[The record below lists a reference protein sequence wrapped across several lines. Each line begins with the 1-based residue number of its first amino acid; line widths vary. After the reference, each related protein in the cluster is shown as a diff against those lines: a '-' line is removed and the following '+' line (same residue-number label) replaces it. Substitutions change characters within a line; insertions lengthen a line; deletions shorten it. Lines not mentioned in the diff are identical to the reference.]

1 MEALI
6 AAVVSAIT
14 AIVVSLLSSTLTSRE
29 QRRAKE
35 HEERQRVNA
44 KYLNPLRF
52 YLVENHVR
60 LSEILHRVES
70 GGDRTALILVDDPEQ
85 VSSKDSNWFNGAGHY
100 LASSVYLTACL
111 FAHLKKVR
119 EDIPYLRL
127 QGAEDTRLAELM
139 LTVHLGF
146 SRHHN
151 VYYIS
156 QPSIGEDMWLRSEDR
171 VRTYREFCALLRDPS
186 QRVWLDRL
194 IDYFLKIGNG
204 HQEQLELAHDAVVA
218 IRVFTDFLDTCVDGG
233 RSIQSRWEAEERPL
247 PKAR

>member
-1 MEALI
+1 MLA
-6 AAVVSAIT
+6 
-14 AIVVSLLSSTLTSRE
+14 SRE
-29 QRRAKE
+29 QRRARE

-52 YLVENHVR
+52 YLVENHFR
-60 LSEILHRVES
+60 LSEILQRVES
-70 GGDRTALILVDDPEQ
+70 GGDRTALLVVDEAEQ
-85 VSSKDSNWFNGAGHY
+85 VSSKDEGWLNGSGQY
-100 LASSVYLTACL
+100 LTSSIYLTACL

-146 SRHHN
+146 SRQYN
-151 VYYIS
+151 VFYVT
-156 QPSIGEDMWLRSEDR
+156 QPSIGEDLWLRGEGR
-171 VRTYREFCALLRDPS
+171 VRTFREFCDLLRDPN

-194 IDYFLKIGNG
+194 INYYLKIGKG
-204 HQEQLELAHDAVVA
+204 DHQQLELVHDAVAA
-218 IRVFTDFLDTCVDGG
+218 IRLFTDFLDVCVGGG

-247 PKAR
+247 MIAE

>member
-14 AIVVSLLSSTLTSRE
+14 AITISLLSYMLTARG

-52 YLVENHVR
+52 YLVENHFR
-60 LSEILHRVES
+60 LSEILRRVDS
-70 GGDRTALILVDDPEQ
+70 GGGKNELFFVDKAEQ
-85 VSSKDSNWFNGAGHY
+85 VSSKEDSWFNGSGHF
-100 LASSVYLTACL
+100 LASSTYLTACL

-139 LTVHLGF
+139 LPVHHGF
-146 SRHHN
+146 SRRLN
-151 VYYIS
+151 VFYVT
-156 QPSIGEDMWLRSEDR
+156 QHSIGEDLWLRGEGR
-171 VRTYREFCALLRDPS
+171 VRTFREFCDLLRDPS

-194 IDYFLKIGNG
+194 INYYLKIEKGD
-204 HQEQLELAHDAVVA
+204 QQQLELARSAVA
-218 IRVFTDFLDTCVDGG
+218 ATRVLTDFLDACVGGG

-247 PKAR
+247 PVAE